1 MRPKSFDAFHG
12 QKETVKQLKIIIES
26 SKKRSAPIDHML
38 FHGQPGLGKTTLA
51 QIVANETSVN
61 IVITSGQAFSRSG
74 DLASVL
80 ASLSENDILFIDE
93 VHQLSLKCQ
102 ELLYT
107 AMEDNVIDIL
117 IGKGVTAKTIRIDIQ
132 PFTLICA
139 TTMPNKISKPMLDR
153 FIHNFK
159 LSNYSESELKT
170 VLETKSNEFEINLN
184 TDAANLLINVSKGTP
199 RILINLLK
207 KIRDHF
213 LVSQKSEFNIDDVLY
228 ILNLNGIDKNGLTKI
243 ERLILSTIND
253 NGNSPIGL
261 KMLAATINESPNN
274 LENFYEPH
282 LINLGFLTRS
292 HKGRL
297 LTPKGVDYVR
307 NNVFYE

>member
-1 MRPKSFDAFHG
+1 MRPKNFDSFHG
-12 QKETVKQLKIIIES
+12 QKKTVKQLKIIIES
-26 SKKRSAPIDHML
+26 SQKRLAPIDHML

-51 QIVANETSVN
+51 QIVANEVGVN

-80 ASLSENDILFIDE
+80 ASLQENDILFIDE

-117 IGKGVTAKTIRIDIQ
+117 IGKGVTAKTIRIDVL

-159 LSNYSESELKT
+159 LSNYTDTELKT
-170 VLETKSNEFEINLN
+170 VLLVKCREFEINLHD
-184 TDAANLLINVSKGTP
+184 TAAQLLIDVSKGTP

-213 LVSQKSEFNIDDVLY
+213 LVSEKNIFLKDDVLY
-228 ILNLNGIDKNGLTKI
+228 ILKLNGIDEKGLTKI
-243 ERLILSTIND
+243 ERLILTTIND
-253 NGNSPIGL
+253 NGNVPIGL
-261 KMLAATINESPNN
+261 KMLAATLNESPNN

-297 LTPKGVDYVR
+297 LTPKGVNYVR